1 MYCSNC
7 GKKLSPDDYFCSNCG
22 TPVLRQGLFDDD
34 DSDAHEDAFEETRLF
49 TAEELGQYLNDDEEL
64 AKAHEASR
72 KPLMPRRRPPSRKKP
87 PLRSQPIKPSPPPRL
102 PPPRWWAQPA
112 PLPGKFKA
120 GLGAMKAKQSEKK
133 QAQEAAR
140 AEKAAQQTS
149 YEAPEE
155 DPVSAYIAEEEV
167 AQKKV
172 SRQSDEPVSMKK
184 IVLPVIVARPH
195 HRPRHRPRRHPA
207 MEQRRRRH
215 SRSNRRSHHRHRDDG
230 GMIKLPRPER
240 TQAVRQSVVFS
251 SSSPAEN
258 L

>member
-64 AKAHEASR
+64 AKAHEAQ
-72 KPLMPRRRPPSRKKP
+72 
-87 PLRSQPIKPSPPPRL
+87 SQAAHAQ
-102 PPPRWWAQPA
+102 AQPA
-112 PLPGKFKA
+112 AEPEKATASQPADKAVASAKVAAAEMVGAAGAFAGKFKA
-120 GLGAMKAKQSEKK
+120 GLGAMKAKQAEKK

-184 IVLPVIVARPH
+184 IVLPVIVLGLIIGLVIGLVVTQPWSSGA
-195 HRPRHRPRRHPA
+195 
-207 MEQRRRRH
+207 
-215 SRSNRRSHHRHRDDG
+215 DD
-230 GMIKLPRPER
+230 K
-240 TQAVRQSVVFS
+240 
-251 SSSPAEN
+251 AEATDEATTGIVMMVE
-258 L
+258 